1 MSSNGQITGRMQ
13 LRNIFGNPSNLY
25 RRGAID
31 EALNG
36 ITGQA
41 SQAFDPIFSE
51 DVSNN

>member
-1 MSSNGQITGRMQ
+1 MSSDGQITDQMQ
-13 LRNIFGNPSNLY
+13 LRNIYNNPSDLY
-25 RRGAID
+25 RRDAID